1 MMFEIC
7 YRIKGATGLAKFAVV
22 DAPNELTARAL
33 VRQAEMHQQLE
44 YINCIHVTNI
54 VYKLK

>member
-7 YRIKGATGLAKFAVV
+7 YRIKGDTGLAKFAVV
-22 DAPNELTARAL
+22 EAASELIARTL
-33 VRQAEMHQQLE
+33 VRQEEMHQDIE
-44 YINCIHVTNI
+44 YIGCIPVTNI

>member
-7 YRIKGATGLAKFAVV
+7 YRIKGDTGLAKFAVV
-22 DAPNELTARAL
+22 EAPNQIVAHAL
-33 VRQAEMHQQLE
+33 LRESEMHQQLD
-44 YINCIHVTNI
+44 YVNCIHVTNI